1 MAMRNPAT
9 PSAALP
15 TLIDALQRGQCDAA
29 TARKLYQLGPHAV
42 TLALLAAADMNCD
55 GLVNSFDISAFNLAV
70 NDPETYAQTY
80 PGCDILNGDA
90 NGDGYVDGKDVAAFS
105 AFLTGG
111 NAAVYRQYTWDAEN
125 RLIRVEP
132 GGTPQTNNLKVEFQY
147 DYRGRRIEKKV
158 WTYNAGWSLTEHLK
172 FIWGGAGDG
181 PDDGWLL
188 LLELDGASADAV
200 LRRYTWGLDVAGLAG
215 RMNSLAAAG
224 GIGGLLAVQDAGA
237 SQDYVYFHDALGSV
251 GQVLD
256 LAAPT
261 AGAAMVAKYE
271 YDPYGHQTGVAGTY
285 DQPFRF
291 SGKYHDAETGLG
303 YWGYRYYNPVL
314 GRWINRDPL
323 GELGGLNLY
332 TYCGN
337 EPAGR
342 FDALG
347 LSGDETPE
355 CGGSAEPE
363 VVGQC
368 AGQACT
374 ETVRWIF
381 IIEVVE
387 IKRTGGVGCY
397 FISYDRI
404 RDSIKKEEGIQKR
417 DSCCVGCRCEGSRV
431 MTIPIDDV
439 PVLVEDVQ
447 LGCRI
452 TIRVRV
458 TGMQRETTGECK
470 CPDPGETAT
479 R

>member
-1 MAMRNPAT
+1 VPA
-9 PSAALP
+9 SA
-15 TLIDALQRGQCDAA
+15 I
-29 TARKLYQLGPHAV
+29 
-42 TLALLAAADMNCD
+42 LAHHPR
-55 GLVNSFDISAFNLAV
+55 SASH
-70 NDPETYAQTY
+70 P
-80 PGCDILNGDA
+80 
-90 NGDGYVDGKDVAAFS
+90 VAAFS
-105 AFLTGG
+105 ALLTGG
-111 NAAVYRQYTWDAEN
+111 NAAIYRQYTWDAEN

-158 WTYNAGWSLTEHLK
+158 WTYNAGWSLSEHLK
-172 FIWGGAGDG
+172 FIWGGAGAG

-188 LLELDGASADAV
+188 LLELDGASTDAV

-271 YDPYGHQTGVAGTY
+271 YDPYGNQTNVAGGY

-332 TYCGN
+332 AYVNNNATNNVDY
-337 EPAGR
+337 
-342 FDALG
+342 LG
-347 LSGDETPE
+347 LSLICVVRCAYYCWG
-355 CGGSAEPE
+355 CGSAF
-363 VVGQC
+363 
-368 AGQACT
+368 A
-374 ETVRWIF
+374 
-381 IIEVVE
+381 
-387 IKRTGGVGCY
+387 
-397 FISYDRI
+397 
-404 RDSIKKEEGIQKR
+404 
-417 DSCCVGCRCEGSRV
+417 CVGAAGAYCGDSE
-431 MTIPIDDV
+431 
-439 PVLVEDVQ
+439 
-447 LGCRI
+447 
-452 TIRVRV
+452 
-458 TGMQRETTGECK
+458 RETECWNDCYEGHGDPTGCLVQCSIDWKPGQGRKWKDCFRGRSEK
-470 CPDPGETAT
+470 CRRLDKTCTSCVTCAVTCTIKWMFPTFIMPDEHPSLDTHESPAADGFGELSDAT
-479 R
+479 WSAVRASR